1 MLKYK
6 VEDRMMVPAVK
17 AHPWT
22 NLIVFT
28 AKRGPKRDINVVVFC
43 SYYYLTCCYLSI
55 LLN

>member
-22 NLIVFT
+22 NQPVNLDSYTFEAVVSCSKYKDSSLTST
-28 AKRGPKRDINVVVFC
+28 A
-43 SYYYLTCCYLSI
+43 I
-55 LLN
+55 L